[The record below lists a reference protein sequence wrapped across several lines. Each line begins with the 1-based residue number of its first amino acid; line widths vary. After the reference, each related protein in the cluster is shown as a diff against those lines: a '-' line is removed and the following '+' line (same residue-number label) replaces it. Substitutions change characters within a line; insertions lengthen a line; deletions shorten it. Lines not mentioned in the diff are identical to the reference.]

1 MSDNLDKLKG
11 HSDVKQ
17 DINRRKPSD
26 VKGKEGLRLNKRIN
40 DISKVISDPDVWNV
54 NISSR
59 DRMDKMEQRVEE
71 LERRMNGMAHIMRSI
86 AFNRRLVDEDIQA
99 IENRMDDDN
108 NISGSSE

>member
-1 MSDNLDKLKG
+1 MSSNLDKLKG

-17 DINRRKPSD
+17 DINRRQSSD
-26 VKGKEGLRLNKRIN
+26 VNGKESNRLNKRIN
-40 DISKVISDPDVWNV
+40 DIAKVIADPDVWNV

-71 LERRMNGMAHIMRSI
+71 LERRMNGMAHVMRSI

-99 IENRMDDDN
+99 IEDRVDDDN
-108 NISGSSE
+108 NISGSVE

>member
-71 LERRMNGMAHIMRSI
+71 LERRINGMAHIMRSI

-99 IENRMDDDN
+99 IEDRVDDDN
-108 NISGSSE
+108 HISGSSE